1 MRISLADLKK
11 MDLFQNIEL
20 DSIPEALTGSQRIIV
35 EEGQLVLS
43 PEMENNTLYL
53 VLSGSLAVHLENP
66 ESKESEPIRHIYSG
80 SCVGELSLIRD
91 INPSAWIVAIEKTE
105 MVAIDHEIF
114 WKMITMDGLISK
126 NLLSIV
132 ACRILDNTEIIL
144 KGRHRI
150 QELEQVSMMDSLTQ
164 VFNRRWFDGALA
176 AQMNRFRRKMEPF
189 TLFMVD
195 VDLFKN
201 YNDTQGHLAG
211 DNALTC
217 LAGVLSESIRPSDFV
232 ARYGGEEFAVI
243 LPDTLEKDA
252 AVVASRL
259 LQAVESAPIHDRNN
273 ERLPSVTISIGM
285 AQVRP
290 NDTGKNLINAA
301 DEALYRAKENGRNC
315 FCKAIK

>member
-11 MDLFQNIEL
+11 TDLFRNIEL
-20 DSIPEALTGSQRIIV
+20 DSIPEELTGNQRITF
-35 EEGQLVLS
+35 EKGQVILS
-43 PEMENNTLYL
+43 PEMENHTLYL
-53 VLSGSLAVHLENP
+53 LLSGSLAVHLENP
-66 ESKESEPIRHIYSG
+66 ESKEYEPIRHIYSG
-80 SCVGELSLIRD
+80 NCVGELSLIQD
-91 INPSAWIVAIEKTE
+91 IKPSAWIVAIEKTE

-132 ACRILDNTEIIL
+132 ASRILDNTEVIL
-144 KGRHRI
+144 KERYRI
-150 QELEQVSMMDSLTQ
+150 QELEQVSMTDSLTR
-164 VFNRRWFDGALA
+164 VFNRRWFDGAIA
-176 AQMNRFRRKMEPF
+176 DQMNRFHRKMEPF

-201 YNDTQGHLAG
+201 YNDTHGHLAG
-211 DNALTC
+211 DNALTGI
-217 LAGVLSESIRPSDFV
+217 AGVLSKKIRPTDFV

-252 AVVASRL
+252 AVIAGRL
-259 LQAVESAPIHDRNN
+259 LPAVENALIYDRNK
-273 ERLPSVTISIGM
+273 ERLPSVTISIGI

-290 NDTGKNLINAA
+290 NNTGKSLINEA

-315 FCKAIK
+315 FCKALK